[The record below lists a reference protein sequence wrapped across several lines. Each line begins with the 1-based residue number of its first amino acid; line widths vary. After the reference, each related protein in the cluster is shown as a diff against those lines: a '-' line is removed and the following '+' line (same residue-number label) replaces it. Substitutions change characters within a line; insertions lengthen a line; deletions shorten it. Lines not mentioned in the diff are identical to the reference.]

1 MDFNSID
8 LETPYEDLITSNE
21 DNGIAPQI
29 PDQDRDFPDAEDNI
43 DFKQL
48 SSDIK
53 IEILLPDGTVV
64 PGPILNAD
72 QEVNTS
78 EIPNSVIKGVQDTI
92 AGEIS
97 DTANTD
103 PAYVGIPQS
112 FLVHKRIPGTV
123 HSETLGKRY
132 IGILRRRIAPPI
144 EDPKKSR
151 AEVIIRLN
159 ELNKLAGNE
168 SIQTRYGKLVSAP
181 SMKKYT
187 KEERIALSEAK
198 QVQRELD
205 FAQEQTYDEE
215 DEEYLAQNPELRE
228 RLATANKIK
237 FVKAGG
243 ANTIV
248 KRIKIEKYKELALSN
263 SLVIP
268 QPIPETL
275 PYKLPEYVPLT
286 LENGLIIGF
295 NESDIEFKFRSY
307 WTQIALQIGAGNI
320 SIGTAVAL
328 GKMKVQKLIYNASF
342 HPEMEKI
349 IQTVD
354 EVYLLNAEGL
364 IL

>member
-151 AEVIIRLN
+151 AEVIIRL
-159 ELNKLAGNE
+159 
-168 SIQTRYGKLVSAP
+168 
-181 SMKKYT
+181 
-187 KEERIALSEAK
+187 AK